1 MESPVTASK
10 TALPTI
16 PRTVWALGFVSLCMD
31 VSSELV
37 HSLLPVFLATTLG
50 ASVLSIGIIEGIA
63 EATAMIVKVFSGAL
77 SDYIGKRKG
86 LLLLGYGMAALTKPL
101 FPLAHS
107 IETVLTARFLDR
119 IGKGIRGLHVMRWW
133 QMWLQQKSVV
143 PALGCANQWIRWVPL
158 WGRAWPLP

>member
-37 HSLLPVFLATTLG
+37 HSLLPIFCHNVG

-63 EATAMIVKVFSGAL
+63 EATAMMVKVFSGAL

-86 LLLLGYGMAALTKPL
+86 LLLL
-101 FPLAHS
+101 
-107 IETVLTARFLDR
+107 LDMEWR
-119 IGKGIRGLHVMRWW
+119 
-133 QMWLQQKSVV
+133 
-143 PALGCANQWIRWVPL
+143 P
-158 WGRAWPLP
+158 